1 MPPKH
6 IVSASCVVLND
17 EDKILLI
24 KSPLRG
30 WEIPGGQIEN
40 GETIREGVIREVK
53 EESGVDV
60 ELTEFCGVFQNTKH
74 SIINNLFKGKYISGQ
89 LTISDESLE
98 VGFFTYAEVME
109 KVTWGNFTERIR
121 LCFSEEEQPFLI
133 SF

>member
-17 EDKILLI
+17 ENNILLI

-53 EESGVDV
+53 EESGIDV
-60 ELTEFCGVFQNTKH
+60 ELTEFCGVFQNTEH
-74 SIINNLFKGKYISGQ
+74 SIINNLFKGEYIGGK
-89 LTISDESLE
+89 LTTSDESLE
-98 VGFFTYAEVME
+98 VGFFTYTEVME
-109 KVTWGNFTERIR
+109 KVTWGNFTERIH
-121 LCFSEEEQPFLI
+121 LCFSEKEKPFLI

>member
-1 MPPKH
+1 M
-6 IVSASCVVLND
+6 N
-17 EDKILLI
+17 EENQILLI

-53 EESGVDV
+53 EEAGVNIK
-60 ELTEFCGVFQNTKH
+60 LTTYCGVFQNTEH
-74 SIINNLFKGKYISGQ
+74 SIINHLFKGIYTDGT
-89 LTISDESLE
+89 LTTSDESLE
-98 VGFFTYAEVME
+98 VGFYTYEEVME

-121 LCFSEEEQPFLI
+121 LCCEEDAQPFLV

>member
-1 MPPKH
+1 MTPKH
-6 IVSASCVVLND
+6 IVSASCVVIND
-17 EDKILLI
+17 ENKILLI

-53 EESGVDV
+53 EEAGVTIK
-60 ELTEFCGVFQNTKH
+60 LTTYCGVFQNTEH
-74 SIINNLFKGKYISGQ
+74 SIINHLFKGIYIDGT
-89 LTISDESLE
+89 LTTSDESLE
-98 VGFFTYAEVME
+98 VGFFTYEEVMQ

-121 LCFSEEEQPFLI
+121 LCLTEDEQPFLV